1 MTSVPVPAFPKHIVV
16 SRTDKIGDLILSLP
30 VFQTLKSSFPQTK
43 ITALVSP
50 YAQEI
55 VRNHPAVDAVELV
68 APGEGFFS
76 LAGRLKK
83 MEADVFLALYPRP
96 KLAFAAGWAGIP
108 TRVGTAFRWYAFLF
122 NHRIKVHRSLCDR
135 HEADYNLD
143 LARVLNPE
151 KIASKIIFPISKT
164 NRAFADDLLKEK
176 GIPLKAR
183 FVAVHPGHKGS
194 ALNWSPERYAQLIT
208 RLLAQKTR
216 VVVTAGP
223 EETALIARVQG
234 FLGPEAKNNKPVLLI
249 GESTLPQLAA
259 IYQRADVF
267 LSGSTGTMHLAAA
280 VGTPTVALFCPIP
293 ATTPKRWGP
302 WGNRSTVLMP
312 EGLTCPDCQKGFCR
326 VHDPMD
332 AISVE
337 SVLKAL
343 KSYQS

>member
-1 MTSVPVPAFPKHIVV
+1 MKSAPVPAAPRHIVV

-55 VRNHPAVDAVELV
+55 VRNHPAIDAVELV

-76 LAGRLKK
+76 ITGRLKK

-96 KLAFAAGWAGIP
+96 KLALAAWWAGIP
-108 TRVGTAFRWYAFLF
+108 SRVGTAFRWYAFLF

-151 KIASKIIFPISKT
+151 KIASKIIFPVSKKD
-164 NRAFADDLLKEK
+164 RAFADDLLKEK
-176 GIPLKAR
+176 GIPLNAQ
-183 FVAVHPGHKGS
+183 FVVVHPGHKGS
-194 ALNWSPERYAQLIT
+194 ALNWSPERYSELIA

-223 EETALIARVQG
+223 EETALIAKIRG
-234 FLGPEAKNNKPVLLI
+234 YWGPEAQKNKPVLLI
-249 GESTLPQLAA
+249 GECSLPQLAA
-259 IYQRADVF
+259 VYQRADVF
-267 LSGSTGTMHLAAA
+267 LSGSTGTLHLAAA
-280 VGTPTVALFCPIP
+280 VETPTVALFCPIP
-293 ATTPKRWGP
+293 ATTPTRWGP

-326 VHDPMD
+326 AHDPMD

-343 KSYQS
+343 KFYT